1 MAGFVEF
8 IRKQGVVGLAI
19 AFILG
24 GAVSKVVGSLVGD
37 IINPIIG
44 VLLGGESSLAEMT
57 IQAGD
62 VTIGLGQFVTTVI
75 DFAIIA
81 AVVYFIFKGLKLDR
95 LDVPK

>member
-24 GAVSKVVGSLVGD
+24 GAVSKVVGSLVSD
-37 IINPIIG
+37 IINPLIG
-44 VLLGGESSLAEMT
+44 VLLGGESSLAGMT
-57 IQAGD
+57 IQAGE

-81 AVVYFIFKGLKLDR
+81 AVVYFVFKGLKLDR
-95 LDVPK
+95 LDAPK